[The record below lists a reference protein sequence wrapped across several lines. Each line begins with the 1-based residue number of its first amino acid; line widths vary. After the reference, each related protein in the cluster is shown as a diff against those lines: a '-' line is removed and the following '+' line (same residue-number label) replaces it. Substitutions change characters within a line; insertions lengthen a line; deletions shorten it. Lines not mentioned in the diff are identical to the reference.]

1 MKRSV
6 LALLVTAGVI
16 HCGSDNVDVKPTQ
29 TRRPDGGV
37 ELPPAPPP
45 LPGCDNTLMPT
56 ENACVI
62 HESAGIFVSAS
73 KGGDDGL
80 GTRDKPL
87 KSVSVAV
94 NAALRDGRRVY
105 VCAETYDAQLTFGDG
120 VNVFG
125 YFDCSAT
132 DWKVTDRRAKIAP
145 KEGVAAIAKGIA
157 KPTRIEGLD
166 IEAADGKAPGD
177 SSIGLIAQ
185 DSNGLTFLNT
195 RIAAGKGRDGKNG
208 ADAVQLTA
216 SATADGATSFFE
228 TSDKATSDARKQL
241 ENRPGGD
248 GTCSGAAG
256 HNGGNGGDGAK
267 GALAACTGLTGVG
280 GACSG
285 STTGGAL
292 GNCWSTNEYPGL
304 PATATAMT
312 AKGGVSRVAPGQPGN
327 AGNAGS
333 DGRVGAPIL
342 SADGFFPSAGTSATD
357 GTPGQGGGGGAGFS
371 RSGLCNDPTRWYEVP
386 GAGGGAGGCPGL
398 AGAPG
403 GGGGASIAILAIK
416 SALKIDGRSTITA
429 SNAGA
434 GGRAGARS
442 TPTGGGAAGANPA
455 GATYAF
461 AGAGG
466 AGGEAGLSGHG
477 SAGYSIG
484 IAWSGAKP
492 NTEVTPTVGTA
503 GAQAMP
509 RGNEAPGA
517 AGLAKDVYEF

>member
-1 MKRSV
+1 MKRSIF
-6 LALLVTAGVI
+6 ALLVTAGVL
-16 HCGSDNVDVKPTQ
+16 HCGTDNVDPKPTQ

-45 LPGCDNTLMPT
+45 LPGCDNTLLPT

-62 HESAGIFVSAS
+62 HESAGIFVRASAPE
-73 KGGDDGL
+73 GGD
-80 GTRDKPL
+80 GTRLKPL
-87 KSVSVAV
+87 KDLSAAIGAAV
-94 NAALRDGRRVY
+94 TDGRRVY
-105 VCAETYDAQLTFGDG
+105 VCAETYEAQLTFGDG

-125 YFDCSAT
+125 YFDCSTA

-185 DSNGLTFLNT
+185 DSGGLSFLNT

-208 ADAVQLTA
+208 ADAVQLTPSPNA
-216 SATADGATSFFE
+216 KGADGYFE
-228 TSDKATSDARKQL
+228 TPTAAAGGLNYTVT
-241 ENRPGGD
+241 RPGG
-248 GTCSGAAG
+248 SGACGGAPG
-256 HNGGNGGDGAK
+256 HNAGNGGEGAKTGLANCTGIRIGSQCKNNLAGATPNCFEGLYFPGLPETPQATTAMGGTLTSEPLPGNPGNPGGNGANGQAALTMDGFKAGDG
-267 GALAACTGLTGVG
+267 TQ
-280 GACSG
+280 
-285 STTGGAL
+285 
-292 GNCWSTNEYPGL
+292 
-304 PATATAMT
+304 AM
-312 AKGGVSRVAPGQPGN
+312 
-327 AGNAGS
+327 
-333 DGRVGAPIL
+333 DGE
-342 SADGFFPSAGTSATD
+342 
-357 GTPGQGGGGGAGFS
+357 PGQGGGGGASFPHNANCSPGAPS
-371 RSGLCNDPTRWYEVP
+371 WYGNT

-398 AGAPG
+398 AGGAG
-403 GGGGASIAILAIK
+403 GGGGASIAIFAVR
-416 SALKIDGRSTITA
+416 SPLKLDGRCSLVA

-434 GGRAGARS
+434 GGRGGARS
-442 TPTGGGAAGANPA
+442 VPTTGGARGDGPSGNPNTYGA
-455 GATYAF
+455 
-461 AGAGG
+461 AGG

>member
-1 MKRSV
+1 MKRTV

-16 HCGSDNVDVKPTQ
+16 HCGTDNVDVKPTQ

-45 LPGCDNTLMPT
+45 LPGCDNKLLPT

-62 HESAGIFVSAS
+62 HESAGIFVRASAPE
-73 KGGDDGL
+73 GGD
-80 GTRDKPL
+80 GTRLKPL
-87 KSVSVAV
+87 KDLSAAIGAAVS
-94 NAALRDGRRVY
+94 DGRRVY
-105 VCAETYDAQLTFGDG
+105 VCAETYEAQLTFGDG

-125 YFDCSAT
+125 YFDCSTA

-157 KPTRIEGLD
+157 KPTRIEALD

-185 DSNGLTFLNT
+185 DSSGLSFLNT

-208 ADAVQLTA
+208 ADAVQLAA
-216 SATADGATSFFE
+216 SASANGASSASL
-228 TSDKATSDARKQL
+228 TSDTSASSNAVYSQP
-241 ENRPGGD
+241 RPGG
-248 GTCSGAAG
+248 SGACAG
-256 HNGGNGGDGAK
+256 ASGHDGGPGGAGAK
-267 GALAACTGLTGVG
+267 SVVSACIGLTSG
-280 GACSG
+280 GGCNG
-285 STTGGAL
+285 RTIGGAL
-292 GNCWSTNEYPGL
+292 GNCWVSPDNPGA
-304 PATATAMT
+304 PTTTTAATANGAVPYVAF
-312 AKGGVSRVAPGQPGN
+312 AKAGEAGG
-327 AGNAGS
+327 AG
-333 DGRVGAPIL
+333 
-342 SADGFFPSAGTSATD
+342 ADGTSAQAGTLTSDGFTPSDGTAATD
-357 GTPGQGGGGGAGFS
+357 GSPGQGGGGGASIG
-371 RSGLCNDPTRWYEVP
+371 RVGACNETTRYYESP

-398 AGAPG
+398 AGGAG
-403 GGGGASIAILAIK
+403 TGGGASIAILATR
-416 SALKIDGRSTITA
+416 SALKLDSRSAIVA
-429 SNAGA
+429 SGGGA
-434 GGRAGARS
+434 GGRAGLRT
-442 TPTGGGAAGANPA
+442 TPTSGGVGGQIYGDVYTAG
-455 GATYAF
+455 GK
-461 AGAGG
+461 GG

-492 NTEVTPTVGTA
+492 ATEVTPTVGAA